1 MDLMDSF
8 AGRRVPP
15 AVTDAGLALLF
26 TAGAFAVLA
35 PMPPDGPR
43 LRAAD
48 ALFVVLALL
57 SALPLA
63 VHRRFPLPV
72 LLVMV
77 AAVAALQGRHYVPQL
92 SGPEGTS
99 IGPSYIGVAT
109 AVLLTA
115 LRGAPRTAT
124 VVVAVIIPAAA
135 VTEAVLAPAGHRLAT
150 LLAEAVLLVAA
161 WALGRL
167 TRARA
172 AIRDQ
177 ALERAAALERAQEAN
192 ARAAVME
199 ERARIARELHD
210 IVAHNVSLMVVQT
223 IAADRIQDR
232 DGAKA
237 HELHGAIEETGRAT
251 VTELRR
257 LLDVLR
263 TDDEADADPSKE
275 PPQPTIEA
283 LPALVDAVR
292 AAGLTVDF
300 TTTGTPAELPAGSHL
315 TVYRVVQEALTN
327 TLKHAGRTRAGLT
340 VSWEPRHR
348 RLTVRLCDDGPR
360 PGEGAVP
367 RPADLPDGPGHG
379 LLGMRERIGAVGGSL
394 HTGTRAGGGYCVHA
408 VVPLPVPE
416 SVPVSTP
423 AQSPRQ
429 TQAPA
434 PAPAPDDSSY
444 DISGHDDPQHTDP
457 RHDDSRH
464 EDPRHSRYEGH
475 SPYASHPRPA
485 GR

>member
-1 MDLMDSF
+1 MTLMDSF

-26 TAGAFAVLA
+26 TAGAFVPLA
-35 PMPPDGPR
+35 PLPSAAPQ
-43 LRAAD
+43 LRTPD
-48 ALFVVLALL
+48 ALFFVLALL

-72 LLVMV
+72 LLVMT
-77 AAVAALQGRHYVPQL
+77 AAVAAIQARHYIPHL
-92 SGPEGTS
+92 SGPQGTS
-99 IGPSYIGVAT
+99 IGPSYLGVAT

-115 LRGAPRTAT
+115 RRGTPRTAT
-124 VVVAVIIPAAA
+124 LVVAVVIPAAA
-135 VTEAVLAPAGHRLAT
+135 VTEAVLAPDGHRIAT
-150 LLAEAVLLVAA
+150 LLADSVLLVGA

-232 DGAKA
+232 DGDKA
-237 HELHGAIEETGRAT
+237 HELHGTIEETGRAT

-263 TDDEADADPSKE
+263 TEDEADADPSKE
-275 PPQPTIEA
+275 PPQPTVEA

-315 TVYRVVQEALTN
+315 TVYRIVQEGLTN
-327 TLKHAGRTRAGLT
+327 TLKHAGHTHAELT
-340 VSWEPRHR
+340 VTWERRHR

-360 PGEGAVP
+360 PGEGAPP
-367 RPADLPDGPGHG
+367 RPAGLPDGPGHG

-394 HTGTRAGGGYCVHA
+394 HTGPRPGGGFCVHA
-408 VVPLPVPE
+408 VVPLPAP
-416 SVPVSTP
+416 P
-423 AQSPRQ
+423 Q
-429 TQAPA
+429 TQTQTQRQSQSS
-434 PAPAPDDSSY
+434 APDDPSY
-444 DISGHDDPQHTDP
+444 DISGH
-457 RHDDSRH
+457 
-464 EDPRHSRYEGH
+464 YEGH
-475 SPYASHPRPA
+475 PPHADHPRPA

>member
-1 MDLMDSF
+1 MTLMDSF

-26 TAGAFAVLA
+26 TAGAFVPLV
-35 PMPPDGPR
+35 PMPADVPA
-43 LRAAD
+43 LRTPD
-48 ALFVVLALL
+48 ALFFVLALL

-63 VHRRFPLPV
+63 IHRRYPLPV
-72 LLVMV
+72 LLVMTV
-77 AAVAALQGRHYVPQL
+77 AVAALQARHYIPHL
-92 SGPEGTS
+92 SGPQGTS
-99 IGPSYIGVAT
+99 IGPSYMGVAT

-124 VVVAVIIPAAA
+124 LVVAAVIPAAA
-135 VTEAVLAPAGHRLAT
+135 LTEAVLAPDGHRIAT
-150 LLAEAVLLVAA
+150 LLADGVLLVAA

-177 ALERAAALERAQEAN
+177 ALERASALGRAQEAN

-232 DGAKA
+232 DGDKA
-237 HELHGAIEETGRAT
+237 HELHGTIEETGRAT

-263 TDDEADADPSKE
+263 TEDEADADPSKE
-275 PPQPTIEA
+275 PPQPTVEA

-315 TVYRVVQEALTN
+315 TVYRIVQEALTN
-327 TLKHAGRTRAGLT
+327 TLKHAGHTRAELT
-340 VSWEPRHR
+340 VAWEARHR

-360 PGEGAVP
+360 PGEGAAP
-367 RPADLPDGPGHG
+367 RRADLPDGPGHG

-394 HTGTRAGGGYCVHA
+394 HTGPRPGGGYCVHA
-408 VVPLPVPE
+408 VVPLPL
-416 SVPVSTP
+416 SAP
-423 AQSPRQ
+423 AQDQERAHP
-429 TQAPA
+429 PL
-434 PAPAPDDSSY
+434 PAPDDPSYDSY
-444 DISGHDDPQHTDP
+444 DIAGH
-457 RHDDSRH
+457 
-464 EDPRHSRYEGH
+464 YEGRP
-475 SPYASHPRPA
+475 PYADHPRPA